1 MYNKIGDDMKVK
13 LHCKEGILE
22 VDDEYSDDEIDTITK
37 EKLDNTIEIDIN
49 KIKEENE

>member
-1 MYNKIGDDMKVK
+1 MKVK
-13 LHCKEGILE
+13 LRCKDGYIE

-37 EKLDNTIEIDIN
+37 EEELDNTIEIDIN

>member
-1 MYNKIGDDMKVK
+1 MKVK

>member
-1 MYNKIGDDMKVK
+1 MKVN
-13 LHCKEGILE
+13 LRCKDGYIE

-37 EKLDNTIEIDIN
+37 NEELDNTIEIDIN

>member
-1 MYNKIGDDMKVK
+1 MKVK

-22 VDDEYSDDEIDTITK
+22 VNDEYSDDEIDTITK